1 MGKRLSNDGEYEDM
15 QTLRRDIQMLNTR
28 MEEVLIILGGNS
40 SYGVKGI
47 RSDFN
52 ELKTDVQNIK
62 AEIKAMKE
70 EDKERDRK
78 SAFFSVKLETIPQKI
93 AGIFAF
99 IIMVL
104 TVVQS
109 LRTLFSPIPTE

>member
-1 MGKRLSNDGEYEDM
+1 MAKRQSNDGEYEDM
-15 QTLRRDIQMLNTR
+15 HTLRRDIQMLNTR

-47 RSDFN
+47 RADFN
-52 ELKTDVQNIK
+52 ELKTVVQNLK
-62 AEIKAMKE
+62 AEIKTMKE

-93 AGIFAF
+93 AGVFAF

-109 LRTLFSPIPTE
+109 LRTLFTPITE